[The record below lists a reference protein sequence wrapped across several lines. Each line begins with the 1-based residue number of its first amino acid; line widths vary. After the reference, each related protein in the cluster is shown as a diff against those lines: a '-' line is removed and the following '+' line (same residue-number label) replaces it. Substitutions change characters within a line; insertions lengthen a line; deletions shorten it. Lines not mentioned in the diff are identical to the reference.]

1 MRLKPVSDRL
11 KNVLLLSF
19 TILVCLYIAEFL
31 HGFYLTKSILH
42 FPLPP
47 NSEQQHITADY
58 SVSYRYNNYS
68 LRGRDYTPLS
78 TYDAVFL
85 GDSFFF
91 GQGVKEGKTFTDLL
105 QNQGFHVL
113 NASEIATNPIDYFH
127 KLRILQSHHLKAKR
141 IVIELCM
148 GNDFQDIGDKK
159 IAGALN
165 YTYRPEFLRYDGIN
179 FLKLERLRYQ
189 IRKKW
194 FQFNDWIDHLGSESP
209 YIETVVAHDFE
220 IQKKFYADWIQ
231 FFADNRKNIMK
242 SMAGYDQ
249 KRFTDIHMTED
260 AYLQM
265 IQINNDSLD
274 NTLKILNAVNE
285 FAKPTPVYVM
295 LIPSPYYAFGFRS
308 DKYDDF
314 LHRLIRG
321 LNPSITVIDLH
332 GLTTGEMH
340 YPHDGHW
347 NEKGHQFIADIF
359 ARGVLTHP

>member
-1 MRLKPVSDRL
+1 MRDRL

-19 TILVCLYIAEFL
+19 AILFCLYVAEFL

-47 NSEQQHITADY
+47 KSEQQHITADY

-68 LRGRDYTPLS
+68 LRSRDYTPFS
-78 TYDAVFL
+78 TYDAVFI

-91 GQGVKEGKTFTDLL
+91 GQGVEEGKTFPDLL
-105 QNQGFHVL
+105 RNRGFHVL

-141 IVIELCM
+141 IIIGLCI
-148 GNDFQDIGDKK
+148 GNDFQGIDNKK
-159 IAGALN
+159 IAGALT
-165 YTYRPEFLRYDGIN
+165 YTYRPEFLHYDGLN
-179 FLKLERLRYQ
+179 FLELERLRYQ

-194 FQFNDWIDHLGSESP
+194 IQFYDWVESIYYGSP
-209 YIETVVAHDFE
+209 YLETEVVHDFE
-220 IQKKFYADWIQ
+220 LRKKFYSDWIR
-231 FFADNRKNIMK
+231 FFADSRIEIMRAMRGDDKK
-242 SMAGYDQ
+242 SIKDS
-249 KRFTDIHMTED
+249 HMTED
-260 AYLQM
+260 EYLQKL
-265 IQINNDSLD
+265 QFSDQSLT
-274 NTLKILNAVNE
+274 NTLKILNASQE
-285 FAKPTPVYVM
+285 ISKPTPVYVL
-295 LIPSPYYAFGFRS
+295 LIPDPHYAIGFRS
-308 DKYDDF
+308 GKYDDF

-321 LNPSITVIDLH
+321 LNPAITVIDLH

-359 ARGVLTHP
+359 ARRVLTHP